1 MVVECGALIG
11 QVVGADDGGVAA
23 GVAAADPAFFEHRD
37 VGEAVLAGEVVG
49 RSQPVPPAADD
60 QGVIG
65 GPWPPAAPPP
75 PPTAPARQAPPPQPP
90 AREKVHEPPLM
101 PPAPSPA
108 QHP

>member
-37 VGEAVLAGEVVG
+37 VGEAVLAGEGVG
-49 RSQPVPPAADD
+49 RSQPVPPAPDD
-60 QGVIG
+60 QGVIS

-75 PPTAPARQAPPPQPP
+75 RPTPPARPAPAPPPP
-90 AREKVHEPPLM
+90 ARAKGAGPPRHR
-101 PPAPSPA
+101 A
-108 QHP
+108 